1 MSDWIRLHKPPKYC
15 RGFWSARE
23 RKLDAK
29 ADYLY
34 NKSYGRFMKNPVN
47 IRNMSLLDESF
58 KTGRIGIIEG
68 FRFIES

>member
-15 RGFWSARE
+15 RGFWSIKDRE
-23 RKLDAK
+23 LDPK
-29 ADYLY
+29 ANYLY

-47 IRNMSLLDESF
+47 IRNMKLLLESF
-58 KTGRIGIIEG
+58 KTGQIGRIEG